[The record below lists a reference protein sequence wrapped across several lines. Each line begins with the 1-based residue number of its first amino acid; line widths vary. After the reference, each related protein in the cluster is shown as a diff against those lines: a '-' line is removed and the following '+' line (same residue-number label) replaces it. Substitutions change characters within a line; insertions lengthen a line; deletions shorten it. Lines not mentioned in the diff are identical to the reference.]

1 MLLQTGKYILAKIAI
16 IWSTSHWNAAG
27 TSLDRKSVKIKCHLH
42 QRSPWRNRLARSA
55 VKSE

>member
-27 TSLDRKSVKIKCHLH
+27 TSLDRKSVKAKMSFAP
-42 QRSPWRNRLARSA
+42 R
-55 VKSE
+55 